1 MLFCRPRCRLLQ
13 TSDTEN
19 QAKLHFLMNLSVLYC
34 FMVTC
39 FCILLVYL
47 LPTIL
52 VSPPTHSH
60 CELGK
65 SIAIQFL
72 QLGQERPASF
82 ATPILFQCTAVSV
95 LRPNHSALH
104 FVGAG
109 LWTEPRP
116 VIFNNWLNKPP
127 CRLLVVCNR
136 NNKLLVT
143 ETPARLQVRL
153 AGSTELSRSSRTQ
166 PLG

>member
-1 MLFCRPRCRLLQ
+1 M
-13 TSDTEN
+13 
-19 QAKLHFLMNLSVLYC
+19 KLSVLYC
-34 FMVTC
+34 FMETC
-39 FCILLVYL
+39 LCILLVYS
-47 LPTIL
+47 LPTVL

-82 ATPILFQCTAVSV
+82 ATPILLQCTAVSV
-95 LRPNHSALH
+95 LLPDHSYCTLLE
-104 FVGAG
+104 AG

-127 CRLLVVCNR
+127 CRLLVACNR

-143 ETPARLQVRL
+143 ETPVRLQVRL
-153 AGSTELSRSSRTQ
+153 AGSAELSRSSNTE